1 MARYE
6 VAVGSVSFRTP
17 FGGRKKYKAGDVAT
31 DIPAESV
38 PWLLG
43 GGVIRPAPSASR
55 APARTE
61 PDAAPAG
68 EAPAARPTG
77 AGRGGR

>member
-17 FGGRKKYKAGDVAT
+17 FGGRKKYRTGDVAT
-31 DIPAESV
+31 DIPAEAV

-43 GGVIRPAPSASR
+43 AGIIRPAPSASR
-55 APARTE
+55 APTRAE
-61 PDAAPAG
+61 PDAESAG
-68 EAPAARPTG
+68 EAPTARPAG
-77 AGRGGR
+77 AGRGVR